1 MKIKAISIAAFLI
14 ILSACTSDPAMT
26 EETDEGKVQSSN
38 QETGNTET
46 KNHEAA
52 HA

>member
-38 QETGNTET
+38 QETG
-46 KNHEAA
+46 KHGD
-52 HA
+52 